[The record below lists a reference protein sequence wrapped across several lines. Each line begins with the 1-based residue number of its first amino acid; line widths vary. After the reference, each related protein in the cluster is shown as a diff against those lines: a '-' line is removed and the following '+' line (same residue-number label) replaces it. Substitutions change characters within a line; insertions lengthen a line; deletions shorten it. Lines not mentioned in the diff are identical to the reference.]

1 MFKASLKNNNIPELG
16 TVTVEFP
23 IPEAQY
29 EETIRA
35 LNGIQSGA
43 VVEQDCF
50 VADIGTADCP
60 ALERLIGTMANVD
73 ELDWLG
79 KQLESFDRYELLQF
93 NAAVER
99 FGLSAADELIDLS
112 FCTREVTVISDFTD
126 LEKTGKRHY
135 LTVHGACDSEEL
147 ENLDGKETALALIS
161 GQPGYV
167 TRYGVV
173 YDNGIKLEQAY
184 DRRHLPPIWMAAN
197 SILEL
202 KLRATGEDDPK
213 KQEWVQLP
221 ASRMKLERAMLRVGI
236 ASCGEMQM
244 LVSDSQFPDE
254 VDCALDFE
262 HESLF
267 ELNRLCHACSGF
279 KEQDFKK
286 LGAVCQMAKPTCAAN
301 TRQLAENLNQFDFA
315 PNVHTPE

>member
-1 MFKASLKNNNIPELG
+1 MEGDEFLFKASLKNNNIPELG

-99 FGLSAADELIDLS
+99 FGLLSNNKLSEQLRRLKQEKARLLDTDSDDLADRTRDLMDTLTDGPDFLDSFDAELFDAL
-112 FCTREVTVISDFTD
+112 V
-126 LEKTGKRHY
+126 EKII
-135 LTVHGACDSEEL
+135 VDSNERL
-147 ENLDGKETALALIS
+147 RFRLK
-161 GQPGYV
+161 
-167 TRYGVV
+167 
-173 YDNGIKLEQAY
+173 NG
-184 DRRHLPPIWMAAN
+184 
-197 SILEL
+197 LEL
-202 KLRATGEDDPK
+202 AE
-213 KQEWVQLP
+213 QI
-221 ASRMKLERAMLRVGI
+221 ERTKR
-236 ASCGEMQM
+236 
-244 LVSDSQFPDE
+244 
-254 VDCALDFE
+254 
-262 HESLF
+262 
-267 ELNRLCHACSGF
+267 
-279 KEQDFKK
+279 
-286 LGAVCQMAKPTCAAN
+286 
-301 TRQLAENLNQFDFA
+301 
-315 PNVHTPE
+315 

>member
-1 MFKASLKNNNIPELG
+1 MEGDGFLFKASLKNNNIPELG

-99 FGLSAADELIDLS
+99 
-112 FCTREVTVISDFTD
+112 
-126 LEKTGKRHY
+126 
-135 LTVHGACDSEEL
+135 
-147 ENLDGKETALALIS
+147 
-161 GQPGYV
+161 
-167 TRYGVV
+167 
-173 YDNGIKLEQAY
+173 
-184 DRRHLPPIWMAAN
+184 
-197 SILEL
+197 
-202 KLRATGEDDPK
+202 
-213 KQEWVQLP
+213 
-221 ASRMKLERAMLRVGI
+221 
-236 ASCGEMQM
+236 
-244 LVSDSQFPDE
+244 
-254 VDCALDFE
+254 
-262 HESLF
+262 SLQ
-267 ELNRLCHACSGF
+267 
-279 KEQDFKK
+279 K
-286 LGAVCQMAKPTCAAN
+286 
-301 TRQLAENLNQFDFA
+301 
-315 PNVHTPE
+315 

>member
-1 MFKASLKNNNIPELG
+1 MEGGGFLFKASLKNNNIPELG

-99 FGLSAADELIDLS
+99 FGLLSNNKLSEQLRRLKQEKARLLDTDSDDLADRTRDLMDALEDGPDFLDSFDAELFDALVEKIIVDSNERLR
-112 FCTREVTVISDFTD
+112 FRLKNG
-126 LEKTGKRHY
+126 LE
-135 LTVHGACDSEEL
+135 L
-147 ENLDGKETALALIS
+147 
-161 GQPGYV
+161 
-167 TRYGVV
+167 
-173 YDNGIKLEQAY
+173 LEQIERT
-184 DRRHLPPIWMAAN
+184 RR
-197 SILEL
+197 
-202 KLRATGEDDPK
+202 
-213 KQEWVQLP
+213 
-221 ASRMKLERAMLRVGI
+221 
-236 ASCGEMQM
+236 
-244 LVSDSQFPDE
+244 
-254 VDCALDFE
+254 
-262 HESLF
+262 
-267 ELNRLCHACSGF
+267 
-279 KEQDFKK
+279 
-286 LGAVCQMAKPTCAAN
+286 
-301 TRQLAENLNQFDFA
+301 
-315 PNVHTPE
+315 

>member
-1 MFKASLKNNNIPELG
+1 MEGDGFLFKASLKNNNIPELG

-99 FGLSAADELIDLS
+99 FGLLSNNKLSEQLRRLKQEKARLLDTDSDDLADRTRDLMDALEDGPDFLDSFDAELFDALVAKIIVDSNECLR
-112 FCTREVTVISDFTD
+112 FRLKNG
-126 LEKTGKRHY
+126 LE
-135 LTVHGACDSEEL
+135 L
-147 ENLDGKETALALIS
+147 
-161 GQPGYV
+161 
-167 TRYGVV
+167 
-173 YDNGIKLEQAY
+173 LEQIERT
-184 DRRHLPPIWMAAN
+184 RR
-197 SILEL
+197 
-202 KLRATGEDDPK
+202 
-213 KQEWVQLP
+213 
-221 ASRMKLERAMLRVGI
+221 
-236 ASCGEMQM
+236 
-244 LVSDSQFPDE
+244 
-254 VDCALDFE
+254 
-262 HESLF
+262 
-267 ELNRLCHACSGF
+267 
-279 KEQDFKK
+279 
-286 LGAVCQMAKPTCAAN
+286 
-301 TRQLAENLNQFDFA
+301 
-315 PNVHTPE
+315 